1 MKKKSLF
8 LMSLV
13 LAASAA
19 SAQSL
24 LLGRNIF
31 PEGTFDI
38 FGESRLYPN
47 GWKFPDPNDKP
58 WQTGFRADVVK
69 GEAGTKE
76 LRIINPD
83 VVGVTG
89 ASASL
94 VLPPKI
100 DRLRITYRILPKSLE
115 YGAPDPGGNGA
126 GIYVRFY
133 DKDTKSVLGGW
144 VGGGPVKSTD
154 TEWQDKETI
163 FTVPPSAVS
172 LEFQVVLRSAK
183 GEIRIDDIEV
193 VPVGMSD

>member
-1 MKKKSLF
+1 MKKTSLF
-8 LMSLV
+8 I
-13 LAASAA
+13 LALLLATSSAF
-19 SAQSL
+19 AQSL
-24 LLGRNIF
+24 ILGRNIF

-58 WQTGFRADVVK
+58 WTAGFRADVVK

-76 LRIINPD
+76 LRIVNPD
-83 VVGVTG
+83 TVGFTGVTG
-89 ASASL
+89 TL

-115 YGAPDPGGNGA
+115 FGAPDPAGNGA
-126 GIYVRFY
+126 GIYARFY
-133 DKDTKSVLGGW
+133 DKDTKGVLGGW

-172 LEFQVVLRSAK
+172 LELQVALRSAK
-183 GEIRIDDIEV
+183 GEIRVDDIEV